1 MGTVRN
7 AAAAAL
13 LISAAAMAQDIV
25 LPEGKAKKLVEQ
37 SCTECHTLENVVNAA
52 LSPSQWRETVHDMVK
67 RGATLSK
74 DDIETVVDYLTVYFA
89 QEKVNVNAASAVELQ
104 SSLELTAAEAD
115 AIIAHR
121 KEKGKIKDIE
131 ALRKVAGLDV
141 KKVDAKK
148 DVLAF

>member
-131 ALRKVAGLDV
+131 ALRKVAGLDA